1 MSELKEPMDFDL
13 SPMGADNR
21 EIETVNF
28 GDSDKPRLEYKE
40 KTYEEYYE
48 MIKKF
53 LEAWFFQQKALD
65 QYAKTFKSIEDSKGY
80 GGFDEIDIDKTKVLN
95 DIAQRYQNLGLVA
108 DKAKKELYHE
118 LPMSSWVQPFY
129 LFEWL
134 DLGRKCTK
142 VFSGRYDKKIVD
154 AFCEGKEYRP
164 FGTRYD
170 DLQAYGFGVE
180 LKDGK
185 IRLVKKITRERNSKD
200 EEWKEVDK
208 TEIIEE
214 RDAINIENSN

>member
-1 MSELKEPMDFDL
+1 MDFDL

-48 MIKKF
+48 IIKKF
-53 LEAWFFQQKALD
+53 LEAWFFQQEALD
-65 QYAKTFKSIEDSKGY
+65 QYTKTFKSIEDSKGH

-142 VFSGRYDKKIVD
+142 VFSGRYDEEIVD